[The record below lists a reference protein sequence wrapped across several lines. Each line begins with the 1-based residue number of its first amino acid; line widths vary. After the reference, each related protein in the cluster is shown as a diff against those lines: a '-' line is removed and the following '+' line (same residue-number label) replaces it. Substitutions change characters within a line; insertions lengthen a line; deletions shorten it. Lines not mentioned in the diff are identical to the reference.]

1 MKKKRA
7 MAVAAI
13 VCILTIAVALPVLAV
28 DIESLVDLFVT
39 DISTGMAQ
47 ISALA
52 ATDPDAVALVLAGVA
67 ERIAELQATDP
78 GRASSLEGA
87 LQLCCIDLI
96 DDYPECAALVV
107 ATVKDR
113 VPDIGERFEAVV
125 VASGLE
131 EDYLRAASPVRP

>member
-1 MKKKRA
+1 MKKKRV

-13 VCILTIAVALPVLAV
+13 VCILTVAVALPVLAV
-28 DIESLVDLFVT
+28 DIESLIDLFVT
-39 DISTGMAQ
+39 DISAGMAQ

-78 GRASSLEGA
+78 GQASALEAA

-96 DDYPECAALVV
+96 DNYPECVASVV
-107 ATVKDR
+107 VTVKDR